1 MRGRFLQQTQS
12 ITLAIRAELDAAK
25 AAEEELR
32 TQVERASVLS
42 GATSQYEAE
51 LKQLER
57 EATSNRA
64 LYESFLNRFKEF
76 REQQDI
82 PRADARI
89 LAYARPSDMP
99 SSPQYKTGLFAAFP
113 IGCLLGMAGAIAAE
127 ADRVFRSAAQVERRP
142 ASPCSAWCRWSR
154 ARRVG

>member
-1 MRGRFLQQTQS
+1 MDLTRKTAEYAPQFGPNHPKVLQAQSELGSVRSRFNAQTQS

-25 AAEEELR
+25 SEEEELK

-57 EATSNRA
+57 EAQSNRA
-64 LYESFLNRFKEF
+64 LYESFLNRFKEL

-82 PRADARI
+82 QRADARI
-89 LAYARPSDMP
+89 LAYAWPSGAP
-99 SSPQYKTGLFAAFP
+99 SSPQYKTGLFAAFL
-113 IGCLLGMAGAIAAE
+113 IGCLLGMA
-127 ADRVFRSAAQVERRP
+127 
-142 ASPCSAWCRWSR
+142 
-154 ARRVG
+154 